1 MILNSIVTNSPIKI
15 TQMTRQNIMITK
27 NGFFDNMM
35 VQGTNARNT
44 TLKSEGQVSTTKTRV
59 KSAHVSRR
67 RVTTKQKE
75 DLNDQERM
83 RVLLSHQSTKYPAH
97 IGVWGRPE

>member
-27 NGFFDNMM
+27 NGFFDNL
-35 VQGTNARNT
+35 VVEGTNARNT
-44 TLKSEGQVSTTKTRV
+44 TLKSEGQVSTAKTRV

-67 RVTTKQKE
+67 RLTQKKKE
-75 DLNDQERM
+75 DSKDQERM
-83 RVLLSHQSTKYPAH
+83 RVLLSHQSTKYPTN